1 MSWWSQP
8 DEHAMIVA
16 ISIGRLVFAMQRQ
29 IRGWRFVGMGVFV
42 DDVVHVVKGDL
53 ELRRARAK
61 YETKKRA
68 RKKRRHLA
76 LTSTSAAG
84 P

>member
-1 MSWWSQP
+1 
-8 DEHAMIVA
+8 
-16 ISIGRLVFAMQRQ
+16 
-29 IRGWRFVGMGVFV
+29 MGVFV